1 MKQLQNGTQNEPFE
15 NKHVIKSIKQECQI
29 ISSISTGVE

>member
-1 MKQLQNGTQNEPFE
+1 MKQPQNGTLNEPFE
-15 NKHVIKSIKQECQI
+15 NKHVIKTIKQECKI